1 MGNQPDRALAAT
13 VLEHDAL
20 LGGLIRGNP
29 LAILVLDAT
38 DRVQLVNPAFEN
50 LFGYRNTE
58 VTGKLIRALI
68 VPADLTAE
76 SDALSRQGF
85 EGHTARAV
93 TRRQRKDGSLV
104 DVEVTVVP
112 FAGAGNQP
120 AGAYAIYRDLS
131 EQLLAERHLRA
142 QYAVI
147 EALAHSS
154 TIEAAAP
161 WVLRAVAESVHWQVG
176 AMWIVDK
183 TNDQLRC
190 TDFWSDER
198 VNAAAFEA
206 ETRQSQFKR
215 GLGPGRTWE
224 MGAPAW
230 IVDVTKEP
238 KFSRQ
243 RTALAAGLHAAFS
256 FPMLLDG
263 EVVGVVEFFTSRVLD
278 SDPAILKMFAALGQQ
293 LGAFIGRTRAQE
305 QLERFFT
312 MSGDL
317 LCIATFDGYFTRVN
331 ASWHRILGYT
341 TTELMAQP
349 FLEFVHHEDREATVI
364 AVGGL
369 LRGEPLVA
377 FENRY
382 RCKDGSYRWFNWT
395 STPKLDERLIYAV
408 AHDTTDRKTIEQQT
422 QETLKMRND
431 FVSFVTHQLRTPL
444 SGIKWMLEL
453 ATETADEAEKT
464 SYIGDA
470 RESADRL
477 IGLVNDLLDA
487 SRLESGKLQV
497 TLEPVRLREMTDAVL
512 ADVATLVREK
522 RHTLDVQSEA
532 GLPVAMVDPQL
543 VRQVILNLASN
554 AIKYTPPGG
563 RIEIRMSHGDTSIHW
578 SIRDTGI
585 GISPDSQKRLFEK
598 FFRADNAHTIDTEG
612 TGLGLYLVRLI
623 VERLGGAIACES
635 EEGRG
640 TLFHVTLPIAA
651 GETG

>member
-1 MGNQPDRALAAT
+1 MATQPNRALAAT

-38 DRVQLVNPAFEN
+38 DRVQLVNQAFEN

-58 VTGKLIRALI
+58 VAGKLIRALI
-68 VPADLTAE
+68 VPDELAAE

-85 EGHTARAV
+85 AGHTARAV
-93 TRRQRKDGSLV
+93 TRRRRKDGALI

-112 FAGAGNQP
+112 FAPIADQP
-120 AGAYAIYRDLS
+120 AGAYAIYRDMS
-131 EQLLAERHLRA
+131 EQRDAERHLRA
-142 QYAVI
+142 QYGVI

-190 TDFWSDER
+190 VDFWSDEA
-198 VNAAAFEA
+198 VNATAFEA

-215 GLGPGRTWE
+215 GIGPGRTWDL
-224 MGAPAW
+224 GAPAW

-238 KFSRQ
+238 KFSR
-243 RTALAAGLHAAFS
+243 RETALAAGLHAAFS

-263 EVVGVVEFFTSRVLD
+263 DVAGVVEFFTSMVLE

-331 ASWHRILGYT
+331 ASWHRVLGYT
-341 TTELMAQP
+341 TTELMARP
-349 FLEFVHHEDREATVI
+349 FLDFVHHEDREATVI
-364 AVGGL
+364 AVAGL
-369 LRGEPLVA
+369 MRGEPLVA

-453 ATETADEAEKT
+453 AAETGDQAERA

-497 TLEPVRLREMTDAVL
+497 TREPVRLRELTDAVL
-512 ADVATLVREK
+512 GDVATLVRDK

-532 GLPVAMVDPQL
+532 GLPVAMLDPQL
-543 VRQVILNLASN
+543 VRQVVLNLASN
-554 AIKYTPPGG
+554 AIKYTPPDG
-563 RIEIRMSHGDTSIHW
+563 RIEIRMDHGDGSIHW
-578 SIRDTGI
+578 SIRDNGI

-598 FFRADNAHTIDTEG
+598 FFRADNAHTVDTEG

-623 VERLGGAIACES
+623 VERLGGAIVCES
-635 EEGRG
+635 SEGRG
-640 TLFHVTLPIAA
+640 TIFHVTLPIAA